1 MISKFIKIVAIIFV
15 IIIILALVMVAAGLM
30 TWTFFWIIALIAAF
44 IAYIAIPWLRK
55 RAES

>member
-1 MISKFIKIVAIIFV
+1 MMSKFIKVIAIIFV
-15 IIIILALVMVAAGLM
+15 IIIILALILVAAGIM

-55 RAES
+55 RAKS

>member
-1 MISKFIKIVAIIFV
+1 MMSKFIKVIAIIFV
-15 IIIILALVMVAAGLM
+15 IIIILSLIMVAAGLM

-55 RAES
+55 RAGS